1 MKVATWATLM
11 TCYGIEQCAIEF
23 SDYQAIA
30 TIDLGKFGLLPL
42 FARCNVPNSTYDPFR
57 Y

>member
-1 MKVATWATLM
+1 MSSNN
-11 TCYGIEQCAIEF
+11 GIEF
-23 SDYQAIA
+23 FDYEAIA

-42 FARCNVPNSTYDPFR
+42 FARCNVPNSTYDPFK